1 MSMAVGGEP
10 AVATVGFR
18 RRGLFWLAGLVAV
31 VALVALPGCLS
42 PKGVHYAIRLLIAAL
57 YAMAFNVLWSQA
69 RLLSFGQA
77 APFGIG
83 AFSVLHLMRLF
94 EDAQLSFPTPL
105 LPVAG
110 ILAGIVVGVLVG
122 LFATIRTG
130 TYFSM
135 ITLAMTEL
143 LGVLAR
149 RWNSAFGGETGLSS
163 MRMPWAGL
171 SFGNFYEVY
180 YVVLFWCLLGL
191 GILWFL
197 KLTPFGNIAAAVG
210 NNERRLEFLGFNTRI
225 LKTQIVTVSFAVAG
239 LAGGLLA
246 FTTENASYEL
256 FSGYTSA
263 EPIIQSFFGGVGTFL
278 GPALGAAILS
288 LFGLVLSDV
297 TRIWLLYQGILFI
310 LVIILL
316 PIGVGGAIAAL
327 SSGRVPWAKMG
338 PWLAAVGCGLLLLFA
353 GTTLIS
359 ELAYRFFQASNL
371 KETLDILGLSIAVTS
386 ISAWIFGIVA
396 ASIGLIIVLKGE
408 RRIREFWASARQM
421 P

>member
-1 MSMAVGGEP
+1 
-10 AVATVGFR
+10 
-18 RRGLFWLAGLVAV
+18 
-31 VALVALPGCLS
+31 
-42 PKGVHYAIRLLIAAL
+42 
-57 YAMAFNVLWSQA
+57 
-69 RLLSFGQA
+69 
-77 APFGIG
+77 
-83 AFSVLHLMRLF
+83 MR
-94 EDAQLSFPTPL
+94 SCPSRTPL

-122 LFATIRTG
+122 FFATIRTG

-191 GILWFL
+191 GVLWFL

-278 GPALGAAILS
+278 GPALGAAILA

-359 ELAYRFFQASNL
+359 ELAYRFFQVSNV
-371 KETLDILGLSIAVTS
+371 KETLDIFGLSIAVTS

-408 RRIREFWASARQM
+408 RRMREFWASARPM

>member
-1 MSMAVGGEP
+1 MSMVVGDEP
-10 AVATVGFR
+10 SVAPVGFR
-18 RRGLFWLAGLVAV
+18 RRGWLWLAGLVAV

-83 AFSVLHLMRLF
+83 AFSVLHLMRLL

-122 LFATIRTG
+122 FFATIRTG

-191 GILWFL
+191 GVLWFL

-327 SSGRVPWAKMG
+327 FSGRVPWAKMG

-359 ELAYRFFQASNL
+359 ELAYRSLSSVECERDAGYLRPLHCRNVNFSMDLRYCRRFDR
-371 KETLDILGLSIAVTS
+371 LD
-386 ISAWIFGIVA
+386 
-396 ASIGLIIVLKGE
+396 
-408 RRIREFWASARQM
+408 RRPQGCAQDT
-421 P
+421 